1 MATSIG
7 QFLQLEK
14 LDTNLFRNIH
24 HRENFMGTLFGGQVL
39 AQALMACTKTI
50 DDPNLL
56 PHSLH
61 AYFLRAGKSA
71 DPVIY
76 DVEMV
81 RDGQSIRSRRAV
93 ARQYGKPIFNMSAS
107 FHQLEEGYHHQ
118 EAMPEGIASP
128 EELLKTANPI
138 VHDHHIPPSDNRA
151 GAFNPLEILPLDGVS
166 CDTTEVRAPR
176 AMFWMRA
183 KERLSDEC
191 IEHYC
196 TLAFASDLG
205 LLATTLLPHNTS
217 LFTGEIIAASIDHAM
232 WFHSREFRADDWL
245 LCTTYSPWAGNARGF
260 AHGSIFTRDGRLIL
274 STCQEGLIRPNHQ
287 PAA

>member
-76 DVEMV
+76 DVETV

-118 EAMPEGIASP
+118 ESMPEGIASP

-138 VHDHHIPPSDNRA
+138 VHDQHIPPSDNRA

-183 KERLSDEC
+183 KSGSLTRVLNITAHLRLRLTWGCWQQPCFPTIRRCSPVKSLPQASIMRC
-191 IEHYC
+191 GSIHGNSGRTIGYC
-196 TLAFASDLG
+196 AQPTALG
-205 LLATTLLPHNTS
+205 LATPAGSPTVASLPAT
-217 LFTGEIIAASIDHAM
+217 
-232 WFHSREFRADDWL
+232 
-245 LCTTYSPWAGNARGF
+245 AG
-260 AHGSIFTRDGRLIL
+260 
-274 STCQEGLIRPNHQ
+274 
-287 PAA
+287 